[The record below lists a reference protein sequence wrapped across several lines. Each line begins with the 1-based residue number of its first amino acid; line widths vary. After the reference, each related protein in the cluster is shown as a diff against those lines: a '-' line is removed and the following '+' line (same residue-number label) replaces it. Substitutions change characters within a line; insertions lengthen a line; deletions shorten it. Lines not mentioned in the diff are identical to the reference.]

1 VLVTRGSD
9 GMALFEPGRPPVHIP
24 IHGTDEVADVT
35 GAGDTVI
42 AVLALGLAAGA
53 PLVDAA
59 RVANAAAGLA
69 VAEIGA
75 VAIAPAALRETLAGR
90 PASKLLSRA
99 ELAERVRTW
108 QAAGR
113 RVVMTNGC
121 FDLLH
126 AGHLTVL
133 HEAARLGDALVVA
146 INSDASVRRLKGPER
161 PLVPEQERAAL
172 LAALDCVDAVTIFD
186 EDTPLELLAAATPD
200 VLVKGADYTVE
211 RVVGREFVESRGG
224 RVALVPL
231 LPEKSTTALV
241 ERIRRST

>member
-1 VLVTRGSD
+1 
-9 GMALFEPGRPPVHIP
+9 
-24 IHGTDEVADVT
+24 
-35 GAGDTVI
+35 
-42 AVLALGLAAGA
+42 
-53 PLVDAA
+53 
-59 RVANAAAGLA
+59 
-69 VAEIGA
+69 
-75 VAIAPAALRETLAGR
+75 
-90 PASKLLSRA
+90 
-99 ELAERVRTW
+99 
-108 QAAGR
+108 
-113 RVVMTNGC
+113 MTNGC

-133 HEAARLGDALVVA
+133 HESAQLGDALVVA
-146 INSDASVRRLKGPER
+146 INSDQSVRRLKGSER

-172 LAALDCVDAVTIFD
+172 LAALDCVDAVTVFD

-211 RVVGREFVESRGG
+211 GVVGRELVESRGG